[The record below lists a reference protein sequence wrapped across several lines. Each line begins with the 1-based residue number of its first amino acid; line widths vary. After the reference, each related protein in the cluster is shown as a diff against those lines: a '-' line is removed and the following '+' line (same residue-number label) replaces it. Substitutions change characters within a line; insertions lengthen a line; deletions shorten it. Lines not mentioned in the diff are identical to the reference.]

1 MTGFLIF
8 EPSLRAPSSMWVD
21 SGLQGRPGHL
31 FCVPPLLRWGDRH
44 VCYLDHVCF
53 SLLSAS
59 TPPPRLLLTPRL
71 HAICRQQLS
80 RTVQSLRASGQLP
93 PLPRHP
99 EPELSP
105 KPRLLINSDLHSAFP
120 SYVFKRRSSQD
131 SEELSISCRGKIDL
145 SFPSSTCS

>member
-1 MTGFLIF
+1 MTGLLIF
-8 EPSLRAPSSMWVD
+8 GPSVTGSQQYVGGFWSIGQAQSFVLSSTPSAMGGQARVL
-21 SGLQGRPGHL
+21 SGPCL
-31 FCVPPLLRWGDRH
+31 F
-44 VCYLDHVCF
+44 F
-53 SLLSAS
+53 SLKCQHS
-59 TPPPRLLLTPRL
+59 PHPLLTPRL